1 MEFQSATTLNI
12 KTFFS
17 MKIRQPL
24 HANLCRSKNFP
35 TLSFRIGRN
44 IVEKQDYYYYIYY
57 CETNL
62 YIKPISNSKYLSVF
76 YKALFSFT
84 RINIRGIRTITKFR
98 LLTKIDFNVMHLI
111 DLCKIFL
118 AKIANSWLKRP
129 PKLSNLKHIF
139 SIFDNIML

>member
-98 LLTKIDFNVMHLI
+98 LLTKIDFNVHNAFSNSMQN
-111 DLCKIFL
+111 FL
-118 AKIANSWLKRP
+118 AKIANLWLKRP
-129 PKLSNLKHIF
+129 HKFTTIPSLN
-139 SIFDNIML
+139 FDATG